1 MIRYSATVARILQV
15 PFEIS
20 FGGLSYKQRPQ
31 INLVTRNKEVSQLS
45 VWAMFIVRVT
55 QASVNG
61 KKHQCYPGLVLC
73 LATNP
78 MDSINYSNTP
88 TYIGD
93 CVICR

>member
-31 INLVTRNKEVSQLS
+31 INLVTRNNEVSQLNL
-45 VWAMFIVRVT
+45 WAMFIVMVT

-61 KKHQCYPGLVLC
+61 EKHQC
-73 LATNP
+73 
-78 MDSINYSNTP
+78 
-88 TYIGD
+88 
-93 CVICR
+93 